1 MYLVID
7 KLTCRTANG
16 ADINAD
22 DPKLLQLK
30 DGRGNIAPCT
40 IILPTIAME
49 TKLHLKD
56 GEDLIEKFIENLDVK
71 IHEAKDMMIER
82 FNWIASQSA
91 DSAKFMYENHLMYG
105 YKPEEGIISALKHG
119 TLSIG
124 QLGLAEALMI
134 LIGKYHNTDEGMK
147 LAIRIEKLFAD
158 RCKEFKNKYKLNF
171 GVYYS
176 PAESLCGT
184 AMKKFKNK
192 YGEIPGVSD
201 KEWFTNSDHIPVD
214 CNISVLDKIEL
225 ESKLSGYS
233 SAGCITYIELDGLV
247 SKNMD
252 ALEEIVNFAME
263 HDLPYFA
270 VNVPVDTCINC
281 GYESEIP
288 DKCPKCG
295 STNIKRLR
303 RVTGYLT
310 GDYKSAFNNA
320 KQSETEHRVR
330 HTNTMSELE

>member
-1 MYLVID
+1 M
-7 KLTCRTANG
+7 
-16 ADINAD
+16 
-22 DPKLLQLK
+22 
-30 DGRGNIAPCT
+30 
-40 IILPTIAME
+40 
-49 TKLHLKD
+49 
-56 GEDLIEKFIENLDVK
+56 
-71 IHEAKDMMIER
+71 
-82 FNWIASQSA
+82 
-91 DSAKFMYENHLMYG
+91 
-105 YKPEEGIISALKHG
+105 
-119 TLSIG
+119 
-124 QLGLAEALMI
+124 
-134 LIGKYHNTDEGMK
+134 
-147 LAIRIEKLFAD
+147 
-158 RCKEFKNKYKLNF
+158 
-171 GVYYS
+171 
-176 PAESLCGT
+176 AESLCGT

-201 KEWFTNSDHIPVD
+201 KEWFNNSDHIPVY

-247 SKNMD
+247 SKNID